1 MAAVWTGNTTFI
13 ISYCASTSLVNIAG
27 GGEEHE
33 SRSPGSVVRH
43 CDGEPAADRPGAAR
57 APHPRAD
64 RHQIRAGDE

>member
-1 MAAVWTGNTTFI
+1 M
-13 ISYCASTSLVNIAG
+13 NIAG